1 MYIYVY
7 TCVCIYDNMH
17 VCMYMCIYIS
27 IYLHISLYVYTYIHI
42 NIYDIS
48 YAQVFMLPAAQNEAL
63 KPADYAW
70 QVTCDAPA

>member
-1 MYIYVY
+1 M
-7 TCVCIYDNMH
+7 
-17 VCMYMCIYIS
+17 S
-27 IYLHISLYVYTYIHI
+27 SYVYTYIHI

-70 QVTCDAPA
+70 QVTCDAPAGPM